1 MTEHSDLLGKSEPEP
16 KPTPKPRGRPRKI
29 TPAASA
35 PAAAPATPSNA
46 APAATDASAGAVSAA
61 PVDLTPV
68 LDGTDAKVAEALASM
83 APPVPPEPDDNTAAV
98 LAQFD
103 AETANRK
110 ALEALFGDA
119 PLPVA
124 PVSTEFAAAQAQR
137 ITIIGQG
144 KREYAYQ
151 RLMRAGKRL

>member
-29 TPAASA
+29 TPAAPV
-35 PAAAPATPSNA
+35 PAAAPATPKPTTLTEITEA
-46 APAATDASAGAVSAA
+46 GEGAPSAA
-61 PVDLTPV
+61 EASTAE
-68 LDGTDAKVAEALASM
+68 TDAKVAEALASM
-83 APPVPPEPDDNTAAV
+83 APPAPPEPDDNTAAV

-137 ITIIGQG
+137 ITLIGQG